1 MLRAVVGACATAP
14 SSGSGLVCGC
24 AGSTPSIPACTSLM
38 QPSMRSKA
46 AFSII
51 STTTCSIGGAGGGI
65 DCPAAVSQR
74 WQQVD
79 AALGLAN
86 APFAYRVPEF
96 ARRLLAPA
104 QQEVAGAVDLGR

>member
-1 MLRAVVGACATAP
+1 
-14 SSGSGLVCGC
+14 
-24 AGSTPSIPACTSLM
+24 M

-86 APFAYRVPEF
+86 APFAFRVPEF
-96 ARRLLAPA
+96 ARRLSAPA
-104 QQEVAGAVDLGR
+104 QQEVAGAVDLGRQIIRAAVIGVQLDHQPAMRLLDLGRSGATGET